1 MLLPIQVD
9 GGEAA
14 VREANPMSRV
24 GEPAERTE
32 AAVAERLAY
41 RWWIL
46 AVATLAN
53 VVVPGIGWNYVIM
66 VVPQVLTDL
75 RLEVAMWGILW
86 SAISLGVLVFSI
98 PAGALADRFGGR
110 SVVGLGILLAGVSL
124 LLRAAAIGFASMA
137 AAMLLFGFALG
148 VLFAVMGKVIGSWFP
163 LEELGTASG
172 ISQAGIGAGFATA
185 MMSTPILLAMAG
197 DWRGVTRL
205 LAYVTF
211 AVGALWLVAVRD
223 RKASPGSP
231 KAVIDRPIRRVLLVR
246 DVRTLAAC
254 NLLYLAGYLGAL
266 GYVPTYFTTVQKLR
280 LETAGFVTSVGGIA
294 FIVGSILLPGL
305 SDRIGRRRVVYAA
318 AMVANGAAVL
328 AYAYL
333 VGIPLALAAIT
344 WGISAGAIALLF
356 VAPIEMNDVGPGL
369 AGSAI
374 GVLQTAGFAGGFLGP
389 VIGMAFV
396 AIRPVLGFVFWTG
409 CYLLS
414 ALLFLTIRET
424 GWRATTTER
433 GGRRNHGRS
442 ATLPQE

>member
-1 MLLPIQVD
+1 VD
-9 GGEAA
+9 GGERA
-14 VREANPMSRV
+14 VREAKGMSRV
-24 GEPAERTE
+24 SELAER
-32 AAVAERLAY
+32 AEPGVGERMTY

-46 AVATLAN
+46 VVATLAD
-53 VVVPGIGWNYVIM
+53 VIVPGIGWNYVFM

-75 RLEVAMWGILW
+75 RLEVAVWGILW

-98 PAGALADRFGGR
+98 PAGALADRFGVR

-124 LLRAAAIGFASMA
+124 LLRAAAVGFVSMFL
-137 AAMLLFGFALG
+137 AMLLFGFALG
-148 VLFAVMGKVIGSWFP
+148 VVFADMGKVIGSWFP

-172 ISQAGIGAGFATA
+172 ICQAGIGAGFATA
-185 MMSTPILLAMAG
+185 MMSTPILLARVG

-211 AVGALWLVAVRD
+211 GVGALWLVTVRD
-223 RKASPGSP
+223 RKASPASP
-231 KAVIDRPIRRVLLVR
+231 DAAIDRPIRRVLRVR
-246 DVRTLAAC
+246 DVWTLAAC

-294 FIVGSILLPGL
+294 FIVGSILLPAL

-318 AMVANGAAVL
+318 AMMANGAAVL
-328 AYAYL
+328 GYAYL
-333 VGIPLALAAIT
+333 VGVPLALAAVT

-374 GVLQTAGFAGGFLGP
+374 GVMQTAGFAGGFLGP

-396 AIRPVLGFVFWTG
+396 AIDPVMGFVFWMG
-409 CYLLS
+409 CYVLS

-424 GWRATTTER
+424 GWRSTMTER
-433 GGRRNHGRS
+433 AKRAQG
-442 ATLPQE
+442 